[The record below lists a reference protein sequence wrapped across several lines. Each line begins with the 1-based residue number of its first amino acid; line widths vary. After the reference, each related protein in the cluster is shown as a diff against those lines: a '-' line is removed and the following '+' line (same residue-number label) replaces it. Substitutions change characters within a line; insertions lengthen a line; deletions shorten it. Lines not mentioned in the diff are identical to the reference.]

1 MCVELV
7 NPILPG
13 FYPDP
18 SICRVDDDFY
28 LVTSSFAYFPG
39 VPLFH
44 SRDLVHWEQLGH
56 VLNRPSQLPLDCHA
70 ISGGIFAPTIRHHD
84 GRFYMITTN
93 VNHGGN
99 FIVTADDPA
108 GAWSEPHWI
117 AGAEGIDPS
126 LFWDDD
132 GRAYYVGTSG
142 LGNTYPHIWLSE
154 IDLNRFELV
163 GEKTE
168 LWRGALRDCWAPEAP
183 HIYKKDGWYYLMIA
197 EGGTEHYHAVTMARS
212 RCVSG
217 PYEGYAGNPILTHR
231 HLGWNHPICNVGH
244 ADLVQLKDGSWYLV
258 ALGSRIYGGY
268 HKNLGRE
275 TFIAP
280 VDWSG
285 DWPVVSPGTGRIEW
299 RYPAPDLPEAPAQP
313 APESVRAPFDSP
325 CWNTLGTPVNRP
337 VRISEGR
344 LYIRC
349 LAECILPLERSGEPA
364 RATEGLPVGALGF
377 YGRRQQH
384 MCFRAATLAHLP
396 DAGNASCGI
405 VVLQNGFAQLRAEL
419 LRTTGG
425 IRLRAVRGWAEADE
439 QGRNRYR
446 EQILYDA
453 PHVSG
458 AAELSI
464 CAEGQAFS
472 LICDGRTLAISDGGF
487 MGSETA
493 GGFVGAYVGA
503 FASGNGNDL
512 DAEARFDWFE
522 YAGS

>member
-1 MCVELV
+1 MCAELV

-28 LVTSSFAYFPG
+28 LVTSSFSYFPG

-56 VLNRPSQLPLDCHA
+56 VLDRPSQLPLDCHS
-70 ISGGIFAPTIRHHD
+70 ISGGIFAPTIRYHD
-84 GRFYMITTN
+84 GVFYMITTN
-93 VNHGGN
+93 INHGGN
-99 FIVTADDPA
+99 FIVTATDPA
-108 GAWSEPHWI
+108 GDWSEPHWI
-117 AGAEGIDPS
+117 EGAEGIDPS

-142 LGNTYPHIWLSE
+142 LGSSYPHIWLSE

-163 GEKTE
+163 GEQTE

-183 HIYKKDGWYYLMIA
+183 HLYKKDGWYYLMIA
-197 EGGTEHYHAVTMARS
+197 EGGTEHFHAVTMARS
-212 RCVSG
+212 RAVAG
-217 PYEGYAGNPILTHR
+217 PYQGYEGNPILTHR
-231 HLGWNHPICNVGH
+231 HLGCNHPICNVGH

-285 DWPVVSPGTGRIEW
+285 DWPVVSPGTGKIEW
-299 RYPAPDLPEAPAQP
+299 RYPAPNLPERAFAPAEESFP
-313 APESVRAPFDSP
+313 AP

-337 VRISEGR
+337 VRIEGGQ

-349 LAECILPLERSGEPA
+349 LPEPILPLERSGEAA
-364 RATEGLPVGALGF
+364 RGSMDAPVGALGF

-384 MCFRAATLAHLP
+384 MDFRAATMALLP
-396 DAGNASCGI
+396 QAENASCGL
-405 VVLQNGFAQLRAEL
+405 VVLQNGFAQLRVEL
-419 LRTTGG
+419 LREAGG
-425 IRLRAVRGWAEADE
+425 VRLRAVKGWADVDE

-446 EQILYDA
+446 EEILFDA
-453 PHVSG
+453 PHASDF
-458 AAELSI
+458 AQLAI
-464 CAEGQAFS
+464 AAEGQAFS
-472 LICDGRTLAISDGGF
+472 LVCDGTVLATADGGF

-493 GGFVGAYVGA
+493 GGFVGAYVGP
-503 FASGNGNDL
+503 FASGNGADL
-512 DAEARFDWFE
+512 SAEARFEWFT
-522 YAGS
+522 YQGR